1 MMHFNNTVFKH
12 TIDFF
17 KTLVNSWIAECIDY
31 ERQLVHEILVNNSNV
46 TTSITVQV
54 CSLQSN
60 TLRRFKFLK
69 VVFLSISCTL
79 KASEIIIHM
88 WQTQTD
94 SCAFGHICEY
104 KQTFKQES
112 VKVTL
117 IHIELQEQSHI
128 YVQMQC
134 CFLLTYVGQWQ

>member
-1 MMHFNNTVFKH
+1 
-12 TIDFF
+12 
-17 KTLVNSWIAECIDY
+17 
-31 ERQLVHEILVNNSNV
+31 
-46 TTSITVQV
+46 
-54 CSLQSN
+54 
-60 TLRRFKFLK
+60 
-69 VVFLSISCTL
+69 
-79 KASEIIIHM
+79 M

-112 VKVTL
+112 VKGTL

-134 CFLLTYVGQWQ
+134 CFIDICGAVAVNLARIKDVTLILSQPCCWHDGF